1 MAYKKCP
8 RCNLN
13 YIKDTESL
21 CKVCLE
27 EVGKSLS
34 DNDKE
39 EEYDICP
46 ECGEN
51 IIEPGEEMCY
61 QCAMERMKEAEG
73 ERVEGEGWD
82 DFLLADDEDLEI
94 FDEDIDDELSPL
106 EDLEDLAEP
115 EDLEPLEDLEID
127 KEFDE
132 EFEEDED
139 EEEE

>member
-8 RCNLN
+8 RCYLN

-34 DNDKE
+34 DNDRE

-51 IIEPGEEMCY
+51 IIEPGEEMCD
-61 QCAMERMKEAEG
+61 QCAMERMKEG
-73 ERVEGEGWD
+73 ERIEGDGWD
-82 DFLLADDEDLEI
+82 DFLLAVDEDDEI
-94 FDEDIDDELSPL
+94 FNQDIDDDLSSL
-106 EDLEDLAEP
+106 EDLGDLEDLAEA

-127 KEFDE
+127 EEVDE
-132 EFEEDED
+132 EFEGD

>member
-34 DNDKE
+34 DNDRE

-51 IIEPGEEMCY
+51 IIEPGEEMCD
-61 QCAMERMKEAEG
+61 QCAMERMKEG
-73 ERVEGEGWD
+73 ERIEGDDWD
-82 DFLLADDEDLEI
+82 DFLLAVDEDDEI
-94 FDEDIDDELSPL
+94 FNQDIDDDLSSL
-106 EDLEDLAEP
+106 EDLGDLEDLAEA

-127 KEFDE
+127 EEVDE
-132 EFEEDED
+132 EFEGD